1 MKNNYLNKNLFLLT
15 SSLFFGLNTLLP
27 EITMS
32 QHPKTANFK
41 TFEDLCKGKDK
52 VSNDIRHTVEELLL
66 VTRTSDC
73 TIAREKL
80 SKARYLPFNNRG
92 ISNLLPLSFFPNLTK
107 LNLTNNQIVDIKP
120 LEKLTKLTELGIS
133 DNRISDLS
141 PLRNMKDLTFLAVK
155 RNQIS
160 DVSPLQNLTNLQRLF
175 LDDNKIT
182 DIMPLQSLKKLSLAR
197 FTGNPIIKKVC
208 PVEGTVYMPK
218 CSF

>member
-1 MKNNYLNKNLFLLT
+1 MKNNYLNRKLLLLT

-32 QHPKTANFK
+32 QHPENTNFK
-41 TFEDLCKGKDK
+41 TFEDLCKGKDQ
-52 VSNDIRHTVEELLL
+52 VSNDMRHTVEELLL
-66 VTRTSDC
+66 ITRTSDC
-73 TIAREKL
+73 KLAREKL
-80 SKARYLPFNNRG
+80 SKAKYLPFNNRG

-107 LNLTNNQIVDIKP
+107 LNLNSNKIVDIES
-120 LEKLTKLTELGIS
+120 LANLTKMTELSIS

-141 PLRNMKDLTFLAVK
+141 PLRNMKDLTFLAAK

-160 DVSPLQNLTNLQRLF
+160 NVSPLKNLTNLQRLF

-208 PVEGTVYMPK
+208 PVEGTVYMPR

>member
-1 MKNNYLNKNLFLLT
+1 MKLLLT
-15 SSLFFGLNTLLP
+15 SIYCFSFSPIMVLT
-27 EITMS
+27 ESAKAQDVSYET
-32 QHPKTANFK
+32 FK
-41 TFEDLCKGKDK
+41 TFQDWCENKDSLSK
-52 VSNDIRHTVEELLL
+52 EIRQTVDILIEKAK
-66 VTRTSDC
+66 TSDC
-73 TIAREKL
+73 KLANEKL
-80 SKARYLPFNNRG
+80 SNYRDLNITNRG
-92 ISNLLPLSFFPNLTK
+92 ISNLLPLISFSNLTR
-107 LNLTNNQIVDIKP
+107 LNLNKNQIVSIQP

-160 DVSPLQNLTNLQRLF
+160 DVSPLQNLTNLQSLF

-197 FTGNPIIKKVC
+197 FTGNPIIKKIC